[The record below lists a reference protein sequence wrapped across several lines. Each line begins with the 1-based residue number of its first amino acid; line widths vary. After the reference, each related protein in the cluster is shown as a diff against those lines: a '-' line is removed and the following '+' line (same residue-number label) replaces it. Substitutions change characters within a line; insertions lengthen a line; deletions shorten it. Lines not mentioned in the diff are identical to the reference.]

1 MSGGAGVT
9 AKASPQDVASSHG
22 LAPPRMPTERSMLI
36 DDPGAVR
43 RTVRSLLTRSA
54 RADLAIRRLRLA
66 ALRFEGGELERV
78 HVRLLV
84 GRLDVDAV
92 AGAPG
97 TAVFGDRRKA
107 ELERLR
113 EVVRAGRVQ
122 VRTAGMVRWD
132 PDFSVFRQ
140 SRAGGGLVLLGSHR
154 FDVPDPGSVKPL
166 CAGLRG
172 ERRVALAAER
182 FEGLWAGGY
191 DVGPVV
197 EDLLDWLLGPS
208 GEVLAEPGGVPI
220 GHARA
225 PHAVRAGGPPP
236 A

>member
-1 MSGGAGVT
+1 
-9 AKASPQDVASSHG
+9 
-22 LAPPRMPTERSMLI
+22 MLI

-43 RTVRSLLTRSA
+43 RTVRRLLARSA

-66 ALRFEGGELERV
+66 ALRFEGGDLDRV
-78 HVRLLV
+78 RVRLLV
-84 GRLDVDAV
+84 GRLDVDTV

-122 VRTAGMVRWD
+122 VRTAGLMRWD

-140 SRAGGGLVLLGSHR
+140 LSAAGGGSVVLVGSHR
-154 FDVPDPGSVKPL
+154 FDVPDPGPVRPL
-166 CAGLRG
+166 CAALRS
-172 ERRVALAAER
+172 ERRAAAARER

-197 EDLLDWLLGPS
+197 EDLLDWLLGPYSERAGGS
-208 GEVLAEPGGVPI
+208 GAPGGAGRPAGSRDAVAPAESRKAVAPGEPDGVPI

-225 PHAVRAGGPPP
+225 PHAARAGGPPP

>member
-1 MSGGAGVT
+1 
-9 AKASPQDVASSHG
+9 
-22 LAPPRMPTERSMLI
+22 MLI

-43 RTVRSLLTRSA
+43 RTVRRLLARSA

-66 ALRFEGGELERV
+66 ALRFDGGDLDRV
-78 HVRLLV
+78 RVRLLV
-84 GRLDVDAV
+84 GRLDVDTV

-97 TAVFGDRRKA
+97 AAVFEDRRKA

-122 VRTAGMVRWD
+122 VRTAGMMRWD

-140 SRAGGGLVLLGSHR
+140 ARSGGGLVLVGSHR
-154 FDVPDPGSVKPL
+154 FDVPDPGPVRPL
-166 CAGLRG
+166 CAGLLG
-172 ERRVALAAER
+172 ARRVAVARER

-208 GEVLAEPGGVPI
+208 GEAPGEPGGVPI

-225 PHAVRAGGPPP
+225 PHALRAGGPPP